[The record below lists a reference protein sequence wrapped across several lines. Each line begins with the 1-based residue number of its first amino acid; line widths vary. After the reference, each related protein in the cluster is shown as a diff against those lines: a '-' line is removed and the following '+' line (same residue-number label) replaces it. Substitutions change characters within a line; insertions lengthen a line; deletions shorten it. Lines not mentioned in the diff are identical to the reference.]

1 MRSELRQQLQA
12 MLEKARRSLKA
23 ARKHWHEG
31 DYDFACL
38 RAYYA
43 VFHVM
48 QAALLTKGLTF
59 SKHSGVIS
67 GFAQHFLR
75 PGIFPREFGE
85 AITKLRR
92 DRETGDYGYLL
103 QISREEAEQDL
114 RHAEEIVERVAA
126 YVEEFMAKLAGE
138 R

>member
-1 MRSELRQQLQA
+1 MSDELRQQLQA

-23 ARKHWHEG
+23 ARKHWQEG
-31 DYDFACL
+31 DYDFAVV

-67 GFAQHFLR
+67 GFAQHFLK
-75 PGIFPREFGE
+75 PGIFPRQLSQ
-85 AITKLRR
+85 AIAQLRR

-103 QISREEAEQDL
+103 QLGREESEQDL
-114 RHAEEIVERVAA
+114 QHAEEIVERVAA
-126 YVEEFMAKLAGE
+126 YVEEFMSKSAGE